1 MGDQNVSRYEFDL
14 YREGQREVVGQLRRD
29 LDDAVEQHDKD
40 IRELRSQRE
49 TDQTSARASSQ
60 HDREWTWTR
69 KIGLFMAAIAL
80 AGLELQYLA
89 HR

>member
-1 MGDQNVSRYEFDL
+1 MSEFVTVREFDR
-14 YREGQREVVGQLRRD
+14 YREGIQRELEQLRRD
-29 LDDAVEQHDKD
+29 IEESADDHDTD
-40 IRELRSQRE
+40 MRELRGG
-49 TDQTSARASSQ
+49 AQ

-89 HR
+89 SHR